1 MKIEHRKKT
10 KLLMQA
16 NEEENKEEVKNENE
30 EDVKNKKKVDSQELN
45 EEKPIS

>member
-1 MKIEHRKKT
+1 
-10 KLLMQA
+10 MQA